1 MNTSQTFKFILR
13 SIAWPSAVLA
23 TSAALVACGGGGGGG
38 APLPP
43 EAVVQ
48 SVASGQVLEGQPGQ
62 AGKSLVEFLVT
73 LNKPV
78 ERGLVVSFNTSSTAK
93 TGVASTGSATGGV
106 CATSGVDYVT
116 AANSQITIPPGLSTY
131 KLTVEVCPDAV
142 FEPNE
147 TFNLT
152 WSSAGAVGDTK
163 TGTIVNDD
171 VGGLNG
177 TGATTLL
184 GGLTAFGRDANPL
197 TNSAADGALGFSF
210 DKTSACVVDKVTGLT
225 WQKLPVPV
233 TSKAY
238 ADLPAYVTS
247 VNDCGHTDW
256 RLPTVNELLGLM
268 DASQTTTNPA
278 PPLNA
283 DALGVAGDV
292 MKGKFWS
299 AEERSSPKTLEG
311 WPSDVWFVDASN
323 GGAVS
328 YMYIGT
334 KTTPPI
340 AFNVRLV
347 RGGSNYLACDNGDA
361 RFTDLGDA
369 TVADK
374 VTGLMWKKC
383 PESLISDTDCAASP
397 ALSYSAASQV
407 VDRLKT
413 VNDPLNG
420 SGLGYS
426 DWRVPTR
433 NELASLVKRSC
444 TTNPAIVPNVFPG
457 SASLNLV
464 SATLDADAPAT
475 RVWSV
480 NFAEGS
486 IGQIGLTGPLH
497 LRLVRA
503 GQ

>member
-23 TSAALVACGGGGGGG
+23 TSAALVACGGGGSGG

-48 SVASGQVLEGQPGQ
+48 SVVSGQAFEGQPGQ
-62 AGKSLVEFLVT
+62 AGKPLVEFVVT

-78 ERGLVVSFNTSSTAK
+78 ERGLVVSFNTSSSAK

-106 CATSGVDYVT
+106 CATPGVDYV
-116 AANSQITIPPGLSTY
+116 AATNSQITIPPGLSTY
-131 KLTVEVCPDAV
+131 KLTIEVCPDAG

-147 TFNLT
+147 TFKLT
-152 WSSAGAVGDTK
+152 WSSASAVGGTV

-171 VGGLNG
+171 AGGLNG
-177 TGATTLL
+177 SGATALL
-184 GGLTAFGRDANPL
+184 GGLTAFGRDVNPL

-210 DKTSACVVDKVTGLT
+210 DKSGACVVDKVTGLT
-225 WQKLPVPV
+225 WQKLPAQNL
-233 TSKAY
+233 AY
-238 ADLPAYVTS
+238 AALAAHVTT
-247 VNDCGHTDW
+247 VNGSTLCGYTDW
-256 RLPTVNELLGLM
+256 RLPTADELLGLL
-268 DASQTTTNPA
+268 DASQTTGNS
-278 PPLNA
+278 LNA
-283 DALGVAGDV
+283 DALGVPADA
-292 MKGKFWS
+292 MTGKFWTT
-299 AEERSSPKTLEG
+299 EERSTPGSVDA
-311 WPSDVWFVDASN
+311 WHVDASN

-328 YMYIGT
+328 YSA
-334 KTTPPI
+334 KTT

-347 RGGSNYLACDNGDA
+347 RGSSNYLACDNGDA

-383 PESLISDTDCAASP
+383 PEGFSDLTCTAGP

-407 VDRLKT
+407 VSRLNA
-413 VNDPLNG
+413 VNAPSSG
-420 SGLGYS
+420 IGLGYS

-444 TTNPAIVPNVFPG
+444 TTNPAIVSAVFPG
-457 SASLNLV
+457 SVPLNLV
-464 SATLDADAPAT
+464 TATLDADASAT
-475 RVWSV
+475 RVWSI

-486 IGQIGLTGPLH
+486 IGQTLLTGPLN